1 MYGDFLGHLG
11 KTAVATFWATIAK
24 FLATS
29 NFNNWSHWLVRD
41 IWSTTEATN
50 LDNRSNRQKID

>member
-1 MYGDFLGHLG
+1 MYGVFLGHLG

-29 NFNNWSHWLVRD
+29 NFNN
-41 IWSTTEATN
+41 
-50 LDNRSNRQKID
+50 